1 MQYAQCDQIFV
12 PPRSGELCIC
22 VTRIIEMFNFFCRKL
37 QYGNPG
43 NFNLLYYETTKTIK
57 KSGIRVNWKKTIIF
71 ETFISYTSFIVLFLL
86 MFQNYTVMF
95 YLTPH
100 FVPQ

>member
-57 KSGIRVNWKKTIIF
+57 KVGLELIGRKQ
-71 ETFISYTSFIVLFLL
+71 LFLKHL
-86 MFQNYTVMF
+86 YHIQVS
-95 YLTPH
+95 
-100 FVPQ
+100 